1 MNTIN
6 LGGKVFDLVPRQTI
20 IAEEIKKE
28 FTMPHDINSEVKPIS
43 MDVVNGVING
53 LNDNVDTTPTARAEV
68 HDANGIHDEIIDTLN
83 QRDMKGINKYG
94 NTMMESKLSISE
106 LLDYGFE
113 KSLDDLQSNRVTK
126 QRVEKV
132 IDLLEPHEEIP
143 FIGEALK
150 LIRGTKEDI

>member
-6 LGGKVFDLVPRQTI
+6 LDGQVFDLVPRKTI
-20 IAEEIKKE
+20 IAEEQQQE
-28 FTMPHDINSEVKPIS
+28 FTMPHDINSEIKTVVDEVNDPTPQAQPAVK
-43 MDVVNGVING
+43 DV
-53 LNDNVDTTPTARAEV
+53 
-68 HDANGIHDEIIDTLN
+68 NGIHNEIIDALN
-83 QRDMKGINKYG
+83 QRDMKGINEYG
-94 NTMMESKLSISE
+94 QPLIESKLSISE

-113 KSLDDLQSNRVTK
+113 ESLDELQYNRVTK

-150 LIRGTKEDI
+150 LLRGTGEDI

>member
-6 LGGKVFDLVPRQTI
+6 LDGQVFDLVPRQTI

-28 FTMPHDINSEVKPIS
+28 FTMPHDINSEIKPVVEEVNDPTPQAQPAVK
-43 MDVVNGVING
+43 DV
-53 LNDNVDTTPTARAEV
+53 
-68 HDANGIHDEIIDTLN
+68 NGIHDEIIDTLN
-83 QRDMKGINKYG
+83 QRDMKGINEYG
-94 NTMMESKLSISE
+94 QPLIESKLSISE

-113 KSLDDLQSNRVTK
+113 ESLDELQYNRVTK
-126 QRVEKV
+126 KRIDEV
-132 IDLLEPHEEIP
+132 INLLAPHEEIP